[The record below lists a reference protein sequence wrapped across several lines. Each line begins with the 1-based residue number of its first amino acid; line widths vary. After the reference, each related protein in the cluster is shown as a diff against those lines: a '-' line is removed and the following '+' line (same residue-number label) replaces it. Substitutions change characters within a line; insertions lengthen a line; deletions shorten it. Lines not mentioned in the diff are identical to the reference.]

1 MPNNN
6 NNNNEEPTW
15 WEQHGDAVIGAG
27 GQIIGMAA
35 GIGQANRQY
44 HRSKK
49 LMDHQL
55 GHQMQL
61 NRQGHDLQF
70 DMWNKTN
77 YGAQVKH
84 MLEAGLNPALMYGS
98 AGQGGTT
105 GSQGGGSAAGG
116 SAVGE
121 RVMDMQNMLVGAQIG
136 KLKAETKDILER
148 LPEGIKQIQQQ
159 INESIAREN
168 DLNASE
174 KLKVQQKLNMITEE
188 KMNSTRQ
195 KLDQLKLDNDITG
208 STLLDAFKTIGLEPK
223 ENETDMWIARGM
235 IGAWLGK
242 DFVKMFVDFRNPMKN
257 AKIRPKADIL
267 PR

>member
-1 MPNNN
+1 MSDNNSN
-6 NNNNEEPTW
+6 SIWSGVGT
-15 WEQHGDAVIGAG
+15 QAL
-27 GQIIGMAA
+27 GMLG

-44 HRSKK
+44 HRQKR
-49 LMDHQL
+49 LMGFQQQN
-55 GHQMQL
+55 QMAL
-61 NRQGHDLQF
+61 NQQGHDLQM

-84 MLEAGLNPALMYGS
+84 MRDAGLNPALMYGS
-98 AGQGGTT
+98 AGQGGST

-116 SAVGE
+116 NAQAE
-121 RVMDMQNMLVGAQIG
+121 RVMDLSNALTMAQIKG
-136 KLKAETKDILER
+136 IEAKAEDDLANAADKRGDTPVR
-148 LPEGIKQIQQQ
+148 KQQVK
-159 INESIAREN
+159 ESIAREN

-242 DFVKMFVDFRNPMKN
+242 DFVKMMVDFRKPKPKFKN
-257 AKIRPKADIL
+257 
-267 PR
+267 